1 MTELHLPSEFI
12 NAQPVL
18 QKIQAAGFE
27 AYFVGGCVR
36 DVLLHQ
42 SIHDVDIATSAY
54 PSEIKELF
62 SRTIDI
68 GIEHGTVLVLWHEEQ
83 YEVTTF
89 RTESTYQDF
98 RRPDQVTFVR
108 SLAEDLK
115 RRDFTMNALALAEN
129 GTIIDLFNGLSDI
142 NQKIV
147 RAVGDANERFHE
159 DALRMMRGL
168 RFISQLDFT
177 MAPDTL
183 AAIEKHSQLLSFI
196 SIERIRI
203 EWEKLVLGRARNR
216 ALRLFL
222 ATNCFLYCP
231 QFEQQIEGLQ
241 KFIELPEKQ
250 LTEVEAAWTLLM
262 DCLDVPERQFV
273 AFFKEWKLSND
284 TIKQIQKTYQGLQ
297 FRKHFPWNRWM
308 VYTLGTEV
316 VLRVETLLAYYN
328 LEQSFVIIDE
338 LVQRLPIESLKD
350 LQVNGHDLQY
360 TFQKKPGKW
369 LSDTLH
375 FLEKQVVEGA
385 VANQKV
391 ELLQA
396 AENYLAGICEK

>member
-142 NQKIV
+142 NQKVV

-308 VYTLGTEV
+308 VYTLGAEV

-328 LEQSFVIIDE
+328 LEQSFVAIEE
-338 LVQRLPIESLKD
+338 LVQLLPIESLKD

>member
-142 NQKIV
+142 NQKVV

-328 LEQSFVIIDE
+328 LEQSFVAIEE
-338 LVQRLPIESLKD
+338 LVQLLPIESLKD
-350 LQVNGHDLQY
+350 LQVNGHDLQH

>member
-142 NQKIV
+142 NQKVV

-328 LEQSFVIIDE
+328 LEQSFVAIEE
-338 LVQRLPIESLKD
+338 LVQLLPIESLKD
-350 LQVNGHDLQY
+350 LQVNGHDLQH

-385 VANQKV
+385 LTNQKM

>member
-147 RAVGDANERFHE
+147 RAVGDANVRFHE

-273 AFFKEWKLSND
+273 AFFKDWKLSND

-308 VYTLGTEV
+308 VYTLGAEV
-316 VLRVETLLAYYN
+316 VLRVESLLAYYN
-328 LEQSFVIIDE
+328 LEQSFVAIEE
-338 LVQRLPIESLKD
+338 LVQLLPIESLKD
-350 LQVNGHDLQY
+350 LKVNGHDLQH

-396 AENYLAGICEK
+396 AENYLVGICEK

>member
-142 NQKIV
+142 NQKVV

-308 VYTLGTEV
+308 VYTLGAEV

-328 LEQSFVIIDE
+328 LEQSFVAIEE
-338 LVQRLPIESLKD
+338 LVQLLPIESLKD
-350 LQVNGHDLQY
+350 LQVNGHDLQH

-369 LSDTLH
+369 LSDILH

>member
-142 NQKIV
+142 NQKVV

-262 DCLDVPERQFV
+262 DCLDVSERQFV

-308 VYTLGTEV
+308 VYTLGAEV

-328 LEQSFVIIDE
+328 LEQSFVAIEE
-338 LVQRLPIESLKD
+338 LVQLLPIESLKD
-350 LQVNGHDLQY
+350 LQVNGHDLQH

>member
-142 NQKIV
+142 NQKVV

-308 VYTLGTEV
+308 VYVAIE
-316 VLRVETLLAYYN
+316 
-328 LEQSFVIIDE
+328 E
-338 LVQRLPIESLKD
+338 LVQLLPIESLKD
-350 LQVNGHDLQY
+350 LQVNGHDLQH

>member
-68 GIEHGTVLVLWHEEQ
+68 GIEHGTVLVLWQDEQ

-262 DCLDVPERQFV
+262 DCLDVPETQFV

-308 VYTLGTEV
+308 VYTLGAEV
-316 VLRVETLLAYYN
+316 VLRVESLLAYYN
-328 LEQSFVIIDE
+328 LEQSFVAIEE
-338 LVQRLPIESLKD
+338 LVQLLPIESLKD

>member
-142 NQKIV
+142 NQKVV

-262 DCLDVPERQFV
+262 DCLDLPERQFV

-308 VYTLGTEV
+308 VYTLGAEV
-316 VLRVETLLAYYN
+316 VLRVESLLAYYN
-328 LEQSFVIIDE
+328 LEQSFVAIEE
-338 LVQRLPIESLKD
+338 LVQLLPIESLKD
-350 LQVNGHDLQY
+350 LQVNGHDLQH

>member
-262 DCLDVPERQFV
+262 DCLDVPETQFV

-308 VYTLGTEV
+308 VYTLGAEV
-316 VLRVETLLAYYN
+316 VLRVESLLAYYN
-328 LEQSFVIIDE
+328 LEQSFVAIEE
-338 LVQRLPIESLKD
+338 LVQLLPIESLKD

>member
-142 NQKIV
+142 NQKVV

-308 VYTLGTEV
+308 VYTLGAEV

-328 LEQSFVIIDE
+328 LEQSFVAIEE
-338 LVQRLPIESLKD
+338 LVQLLPIESLKD
-350 LQVNGHDLQY
+350 LQVNGHDLQH

-391 ELLQA
+391 ELLQV

>member
-142 NQKIV
+142 NQKVV

-308 VYTLGTEV
+308 VYTLGAEV
-316 VLRVETLLAYYN
+316 VLRVESLLAYYN
-328 LEQSFVIIDE
+328 PEQSFVAIEE
-338 LVQRLPIESLKD
+338 LVQLLPIESLKD
-350 LQVNGHDLQY
+350 LQVNGHDLQH

-385 VANQKV
+385 LTNQKV

>member
-142 NQKIV
+142 NQKVV

-308 VYTLGTEV
+308 VYTLGAEV
-316 VLRVETLLAYYN
+316 VLRVESLLAYYN
-328 LEQSFVIIDE
+328 PEQSFVAIEE
-338 LVQRLPIESLKD
+338 LVQLLPIESLKD
-350 LQVNGHDLQY
+350 LQVNGHDLQH

-385 VANQKV
+385 LTNQKM

>member
-142 NQKIV
+142 NQKVV

-328 LEQSFVIIDE
+328 LEQSFVAIEE
-338 LVQRLPIESLKD
+338 LVQLLPIESLKD
-350 LQVNGHDLQY
+350 LQVNGHDLQH

-385 VANQKV
+385 LTNQKV